1 MELPVSALAA
11 VTHPDPYPYYA
22 TLVAER
28 PFHRDEALGLWVAAS
43 AEAVRATLTS
53 EVCRVRPA
61 AEPVPKTLIGTPA
74 GEIFARMVRMNDG
87 AYHVR
92 MKPTVSATLAML
104 DPGVVAGHAES
115 AARALAEQLEPAA
128 QPDRIAAFA
137 FSLPPHAVGLVLGLA
152 PDALAQVAASA
163 GDFVRGLAPGASP
176 ADVQTAGAA
185 ARTLIE
191 AVRTLP
197 RYRAAGEETVANVVG
212 FFWQSYEA
220 TAALIG
226 NTLLA
231 LARNP
236 EARAL
241 VQREPRALAAVV
253 SEVTRHDAPVQNTRR
268 FVAADGE
275 VAGHRVREGDTVLVL
290 LAAAN
295 RDPAANPDPARFDPA
310 RRERWTFTFG
320 AGAHA
325 CPGEAL
331 AVAIASA
338 GVARLLAAGVEPE
351 RLARA
356 YAYRPSANMRM
367 PLFSA

>member
-1 MELPVSALAA
+1 MEPPASPLAA
-11 VTHPDPYPYYA
+11 VAHPDPYPYYA
-22 TLVAER
+22 ALVAER
-28 PFHRDEALGLWVAAS
+28 PFHRDETLGLSVAAS
-43 AEAVRATLTS
+43 AAAVRATLTS
-53 EVCRVRPA
+53 EICRVRPA
-61 AEPVPKTLIGTPA
+61 AEPVPKALVGTPA

-87 AYHVR
+87 AYHLR
-92 MKPTVSATLAML
+92 MKPTVSATVAML
-104 DPGVVAGHAES
+104 DPGAVAGHTES
-115 AARALAEQLEPAA
+115 AARMLAEQLEPAA
-128 QPDRIAAFA
+128 APDRIAAFA
-137 FSLPPHAVGLVLGLA
+137 FSLPPYAVGLVLGLA
-152 PDALAQVAASA
+152 PEALPQVASSA
-163 GDFVRGLAPGASP
+163 GDFVRSLAPGASA
-176 ADVQTAGAA
+176 ADVQSGGAA
-185 ARTLIE
+185 GRALIE

-197 RYRAAGEETVANVVG
+197 RYRGASDEIVANIVG

-231 LARNP
+231 LARYP
-236 EARAL
+236 EARA
-241 VQREPRALAAVV
+241 VQHEPRALAAVV

-275 VAGHRVREGDTVLVL
+275 IAGHAVREGDTVLVL

-310 RRERWTFTFG
+310 RRERQSFTFS

-338 GVARLLAAGVEPE
+338 GVGRLLAVGVEPE

-356 YAYRPSANMRM
+356 YSYRPSANMRM
-367 PLFSA
+367 PLFEP